1 VEDGLIA
8 QHIKEGNKKSFEL
21 LFRRYYQ
28 PLVGFANKYLEDVP
42 LSEETVQDFFCRY
55 WDKRETVDIQE
66 SLKSYMYR
74 SIRNSC
80 FNHLRHLK
88 IKHNHETQTAIVGE
102 SNSEATVHDQL
113 VVAELDQKIM
123 ETIESLPEQCRKSF
137 ELSRFEG
144 LKYQEIADKMK
155 ISKKAV
161 EANIS
166 RALKTLRSELSD
178 FLSIIVAVFLD
189 I

>member
-1 VEDGLIA
+1 MEDRLIA
-8 QHIKEGNKKSFEL
+8 QHIKAGDKQSFEL
-21 LFRRYYQ
+21 LFNRYYQ
-28 PLVGFANKYLEDVP
+28 PLVGFANKYLEDVQ

-80 FNHLRHLK
+80 LNHLRHDK
-88 IKHNHETQTAIVGE
+88 IKHNHEREAAIVGE
-102 SNSEATVHDQL
+102 GNPEVTVHDQL
-113 VVAELDQKIM
+113 ILAELDQKIM
-123 ETIESLPEQCRKSF
+123 ETIESLPEQCRRSF
-137 ELSRFEG
+137 EFSRFEG

-155 ISKKAV
+155 ISRKAV
-161 EANIS
+161 EANVS
-166 RALKTLRSELSD
+166 RALKVLRLELSD
-178 FLSIIVAVFLD
+178 FLMLIIALLLN